1 MNQFVTR
8 APLFGLRA
16 LGCIGLAAA
25 ATSCGVREST
35 SAQEPPRTAY
45 HLYVSPAGVDTA
57 VGTEEAPFR
66 SIERASQAAF
76 PDTTVHVAPGRYPG
90 GFKTLTNGTAK
101 ARVYYVSTVRG
112 GAKIVPPPNSAS
124 QTAWDNRGN
133 YVDIVGFEVDGS
145 AHQGGVRWMTGIYN
159 GGSYDSIRHNHVHH
173 VATSVTCSSTD
184 GAGIGIESYY
194 RGIKA
199 EVIGNQVH
207 DIGPAGCQ
215 AIQGININTSAL
227 VANNIVY
234 RTAYAGIH
242 LWRDANNVTVVNN
255 TVAASTYGIV
265 VGGGDYFF
273 TSGPNDN
280 THVANNIVFDNKHGI
295 TESGATGKHNT
306 NSNNLVSQNSSGDWS
321 LANGLAPTASVAAAP
336 QFIAYDRTGTPDF
349 RLASTSPAI
358 GKGNA
363 ARTLPVDFKGMPRSG
378 GVDIG
383 AWQH

>member
-1 MNQFVTR
+1 MNHIVTR
-8 APLFGLRA
+8 S

-25 ATSCGVREST
+25 ATSCGVRET
-35 SAQEPPRTAY
+35 NPQTQELPRTAY
-45 HLYVSPAGVDTA
+45 HLYVSPAGLDTA
-57 VGTEEAPFR
+57 VGTDAAPFR
-66 SIERASQAAF
+66 TIERAAQAAF
-76 PDTTVHVAPGRYPG
+76 PDTTIHVAPGSYPG
-90 GFKTLTNGTAK
+90 GFKTLTSGTAK
-101 ARVYYVSTVRG
+101 ARVYYISTVRG
-112 GAKIVPPPNSAS
+112 GAKIVPPPNSANP
-124 QTAWDNRGN
+124 TGWDNRGN

-145 AHQGGVRWMTGIYN
+145 AYEGGIKWMHGIYN

-173 VATSVTCSSTD
+173 VATNVTCGSTD
-184 GAGIGIESYY
+184 GAGIGIESYFK
-194 RGIKA
+194 GIKA
-199 EVIGNQVH
+199 EVVGNHVH

-215 AIQGININTSAL
+215 AIQGINVNTSAL

-234 RTAYAGIH
+234 RAAYAGIH

-255 TVAASTYGIV
+255 TVTASTHGIL

-273 TSGPNDN
+273 TAGPNDN

-295 TESGATGKHNT
+295 SESGATGKHNSY
-306 NSNNLVSQNSSGDWS
+306 SNNLVFQNSAGDWS
-321 LANGLAPTASVAAAP
+321 LANGLAPKASVTAAP
-336 QFIAYDRTGTPDF
+336 QFLAYDRTGTPDF

-363 ARTLPVDFKGMPRSG
+363 ARALPFDFKGAPRSG